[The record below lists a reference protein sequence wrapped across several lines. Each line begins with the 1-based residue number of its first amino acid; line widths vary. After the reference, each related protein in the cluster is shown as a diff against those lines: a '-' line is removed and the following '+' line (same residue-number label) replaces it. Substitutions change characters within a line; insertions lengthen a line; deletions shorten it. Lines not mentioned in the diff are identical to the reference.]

1 MGKIHTDGSPLL
13 GPGVIRSGRKTACLR
28 RTVGERYFAMRR
40 RGFLAIFGLAA
51 LALTGCPSNTPA
63 PTGGAAG
70 GEKIKLGFVV
80 KSATEPWFQ
89 TEWKFAQQAADKNGF
104 ELIKQPATDA
114 EEVDRTLNNLANQGA
129 KGVVICTP
137 DTKLGPAIIA
147 KCKEKNLKLFTVD
160 DRLLDADGKPMKDVP
175 YLGISAREIG
185 KSVGQAIVDEA
196 KKRGWNLAEVGAAV
210 LTVDELETARERIAG
225 ATEVLLANGFPEK
238 NLYKVAWKKPYDIS
252 TAVEAA
258 NTVLTQHGDI
268 KKWVAFSSNDDGV
281 LGFVR
286 ASEQKSLPAESV
298 IGVGINGTTAKDDF
312 AKDKPTGMVASVLLS
327 ARTHGYATIE
337 SLYHWVKDGK
347 EPAME
352 TYTKGTLIDRT
363 NYKEK
368 MKEEGI
374 E

>member
-1 MGKIHTDGSPLL
+1 
-13 GPGVIRSGRKTACLR
+13 
-28 RTVGERYFAMRR
+28 MRR
-40 RGFLAIFGLAA
+40 RSFLAIFGLAA
-51 LALTGCPSNTPA
+51 LTLTGCPSSDTAPGGGTTGAAPA
-63 PTGGAAG
+63 GGAG
-70 GEKIKLGFVV
+70 KIKLGFVV

-89 TEWKFAQQAADKNGF
+89 SEWKFAQQAADRYGF
-104 ELIKQPATDA
+104 ELVKLAATDA

-129 KGVVICTP
+129 KGVVICAP
-137 DTKLGPAIIA
+137 DTKLGPAIVA

-160 DRLLDADGKPMKDVP
+160 DRLLDVDGQPMKDIP

-196 KKRGWNLAEVGAAV
+196 KKRGWNLAEVGATA
-210 LTVDELETARERIAG
+210 LTVDEIETCRERTEG
-225 ATEVLLANGFPEK
+225 AREVLLANGFPEK
-238 NLYKVAWKKPYDIS
+238 NLYKVAWKKPHDIS

-258 NTVLTQHGDI
+258 NTVLTQHADI

-286 ASEQKSLPAESV
+286 ASEQKSLPADSV

-312 AKDKPTGMVASVLLS
+312 AKEKPTGMFASVLLS
-327 ARTHGYATIE
+327 PKVHGYNTIE
-337 SLYHWVKDGK
+337 LLFKWVAGGSVPPLESL
-347 EPAME
+347 
-352 TYTKGTLIDRT
+352 TTGTMINRT

-368 MKEEGI
+368 LKEEGI